1 MKKRLCR
8 LGVSLEVVLVGCIC
22 FAFLCEHISNPTRAI
37 YDRVF
42 YHFTIFGVLLAGGI
56 FFAVA
61 MFVKFHYKAR
71 KNACIYVSILTAF
84 FLGTLLLFQGHS
96 DIRAELR
103 PKENVTGVYLAQN
116 SSSDMVKWVFV
127 EYYLADKNLIIAEN
141 AKDFESSYVFREA
154 IPSKR
159 IEYGKKAEITQ
170 DIFDELSG
178 CPVFTD
184 ENCMYVVDDHWKD
197 AENIYLVKYEGQ
209 YICCSEE
216 TLSGRARADGGE
228 AGQDAAAAV
237 KSSGKGQ
244 DAAAAVKSSGEE
256 QDSVAAAYSV
266 LGEIAEAA
274 PHKTSKQILCML
286 LLFVIGMGITL
297 PFWGGKYLE
306 LAIFMSMP
314 MAAAM
319 WCIFGTVLI
328 LTGIPCNLYTM
339 VGLSAL
345 VLAAVGIR
353 FRTEYKKIDWIRAA
367 YFMMAALIVI
377 VFFVC
382 SKICHTSSDSYDKI
396 GLAYRLA
403 KYGTLRDILAEAAP
417 YGMLE
422 PVVLSL
428 GYMVKCDLLYAF
440 YPLMAASGIG
450 MMGAGL
456 YYADHKRLNTAA
468 MLTLLL
474 GVLLLLTNG
483 DYLLSSFYVMAHGP
497 VAVYTAMLIM
507 FIVLKEQIDIP
518 FWGYAAVVSGSM
530 ILLTRVEGTIY
541 VVLILTA
548 ALLFTRISSQI
559 RNVNIITACIAAVW
573 HIAQFIFIGNAGDI
587 YFWTPTKG
595 IICIV
600 GVAAMSVVSLLMNVK
615 GKFMDFVRK
624 YYFALAVAVLCFG
637 LVFAAVFLQRDMA
650 SRMISIYLAHFSNS
664 ADNETNAAAFW
675 IFLIILI
682 PVLAMAKERVSQFA
696 FVSIFGYLVLIFA
709 MVLFRDGFLIHL
721 GYGDSARR
729 TIVQIMPGAV
739 WLAAEGIAVCT
750 GTKGSMEKADEEK
763 GNM

>member
-8 LGVSLEVVLVGCIC
+8 LGIFLAVVLAGCIC
-22 FAFLCEHISNPTRAI
+22 FAFACEHISNPTRAI

-42 YHFTIFGVLLAGGI
+42 YHFSIFGVLLAGGI
-56 FFAVA
+56 FFVVT
-61 MFVKFHYKAR
+61 MFVRQNYAAR
-71 KNACIYVSILTAF
+71 KNVCIYVSILTAF
-84 FLGTLLLFQGHS
+84 FLGVLLLFQGHS

-103 PKENVTGVYLAQN
+103 PKENVTGVYLARN
-116 SSSDMVKWVFV
+116 SSSDMVRWVFV
-127 EYYLADKNLIIAEN
+127 EYYLADKNLMIAEN
-141 AKDFESSYVFREA
+141 AADFKSAYVFREA
-154 IPSKR
+154 IPPER
-159 IEYGKKAEITQ
+159 VEYGNKAEITR
-170 DIFDELSG
+170 DIYDEISG
-178 CPVFTD
+178 FPAFTD
-184 ENCMYVVDDHWKD
+184 ENCTYVID
-197 AENIYLVKYEGQ
+197 AYWENTENIYLVKYDGQ

-216 TLSGRARADGGE
+216 MLFDNEHADSEE
-228 AGQDAAAAV
+228 AKRQTV
-237 KSSGKGQ
+237 S
-244 DAAAAVKSSGEE
+244 VYESSGEE
-256 QDSVAAAYSV
+256 QDAVSISYSA

-274 PHKTSKQILCML
+274 PHKNSKQILCML
-286 LLFVIGMGITL
+286 LLFIIGAGITL

-306 LAIFMSMP
+306 LAMFMSMP
-314 MAAAM
+314 VGAAM
-319 WCIFGTVLI
+319 WCVFGTVLI
-328 LTGIPCNLYTM
+328 LVGIPCNLYTM
-339 VGLSAL
+339 GGLS
-345 VLAAVGIR
+345 VLTLATVGFR
-353 FRTEYKKIDWIRAA
+353 FRAEYQKIDWIRAA
-367 YFMMAALIVI
+367 YFMMAALAVI

-382 SKICHTSSDSYDKI
+382 SKICHTSSDSYDKV

-403 KYGTLRDILAEAAP
+403 KYGTLKDILAEAAP

-440 YPLMAASGIG
+440 YPLMAISGIG

-456 YYADHKRLNTAA
+456 YYADYKRVNTAA

-483 DYLLSSFYVMAHGP
+483 DYLLSCFYVMAHGP

-518 FWGYAAVVSGSM
+518 FWGYAAVISGSM

-541 VVLILTA
+541 VVLILTT
-548 ALLFTRISSQI
+548 ALIFTRISSQV

-573 HIAQFIFIGNAGDI
+573 HIAQFIFVGNEGDI
-587 YFWTPTKG
+587 YFWTPAKG
-595 IICIV
+595 IICIL
-600 GVAAMSVVSLLMNVK
+600 GVAAMSAVSLLMNVK

-624 YYFALAVAVLCFG
+624 YYFELAVFVLCSG

-682 PVLAMAKERVSQFA
+682 PVLAMAKERINKFA
-696 FVSIFGYLVLIFA
+696 FVSIFGYLILIFA

-750 GTKGSMEKADEEK
+750 GTKDRMEKADEEK

>member
-8 LGVSLEVVLVGCIC
+8 LGVSLAVVLVGCIC
-22 FAFLCEHISNPTRAI
+22 FAFVCEHISNPTRAI

-56 FFAVA
+56 FFTIT
-61 MFVKFHYKAR
+61 MFVKHNYAAR
-71 KNACIYVSILTAF
+71 KNVCIYASILTAF
-84 FLGTLLLFQGHS
+84 FLGVLLLFQGHS
-96 DIRAELR
+96 NITAELR

-127 EYYLADKNLIIAEN
+127 EYYLADKNLIITEN
-141 AKDFESSYVFREA
+141 AKDFESAYVFREA
-154 IPSKR
+154 IPPER
-159 IEYGKKAEITQ
+159 VEYGKKVEITQ
-170 DIFDELSG
+170 DFFDEMS
-178 CPVFTD
+178 CYPVFTD
-184 ENCMYVVDDHWKD
+184 ENCMYVIDDHWKNT
-197 AENIYLVKYEGQ
+197 ENIYLVQYEGQ

-216 TLSGRARADGGE
+216 MLSGYERTDSGE
-228 AGQDAAAAV
+228 AEQEIVTASESLD
-237 KSSGKGQ
+237 
-244 DAAAAVKSSGEE
+244 EE
-256 QDSVAAAYSV
+256 QDAVSISYST

-274 PHKTSKQILCML
+274 PYKSIKQILCML

-297 PFWGGKYLE
+297 PFWGEKYLE
-306 LAIFMSMP
+306 LAMFMSMP
-314 MAAAM
+314 MGGAA

-328 LTGIPCNLYTM
+328 LLGIPCNLYTM
-339 VGLSAL
+339 AGLS
-345 VLAAVGIR
+345 VFTLAAVGFR
-353 FRTEYKKIDWIRAA
+353 FKAEYKKIDWIRAA
-367 YFMMAALIVI
+367 YFMMAALAVI
-377 VFFVC
+377 TFFVC
-382 SKICHTSSDSYDKI
+382 SKICHTSSDSYDKV

-440 YPLMAASGIG
+440 YPLMAVSGIG

-456 YYADHKRLNTAA
+456 YYADHKRVNTAA

-474 GVLLLLTNG
+474 GMLLLLTNG
-483 DYLLSSFYVMAHGP
+483 DYLLSCFYVMAHGP
-497 VAVYTAMLIM
+497 VAVYTTMLVM

-518 FWGYAAVVSGSM
+518 FWGYAAVVSGSI

-548 ALLFTRISSQI
+548 ALIFTRISSQI

-573 HIAQFIFIGNAGDI
+573 HIAQFIFIGNGGDI
-587 YFWTPTKG
+587 YFWTPAKG
-595 IICIV
+595 IICIL
-600 GVAAMSVVSLLMNVK
+600 GVAAMSAVSLLMNVK

-624 YYFALAVAVLCFG
+624 YYFELAVFVLCFG
-637 LVFAAVFLQRDMA
+637 LIFAAVFLQREMA

-675 IFLIILI
+675 IFLLMLI
-682 PVLAMAKERVSQFA
+682 PVLAMAKERVNKFA
-696 FVSIFGYLVLIFA
+696 FVSIFGYLILIFA

-750 GTKGSMEKADEEK
+750 GTKGGMEKADEEK
-763 GNM
+763 NNV